1 MYAGKGST
9 KGREK
14 RVRQP
19 KPEKLAQDI
28 AHSIRQ
34 HAEMGIAREIAEYTT
49 RPEMV
54 AMVERI
60 LAQE

>member
-1 MYAGKGST
+1 MYANKGNT

-19 KPEKLAQDI
+19 KPEKLARDI

-34 HAEMGIAREIAEYTT
+34 QAEIGITREITDYTT
-49 RPEMV
+49 RPEIIEMV
-54 AMVERI
+54 KTLLNA
-60 LAQE
+60 